1 MATDSSRSS
10 GSSMELVSNNV
21 GSFFGSAFQNLSL
34 QISNV
39 KLDDPT
45 NYVVWSRQCY
55 MYIAARKLEGY
66 LNGAKEKPGETD
78 PSYSRWFAENSLVQ
92 SWLLGSMDPSL
103 VSSYIF
109 YDSVA
114 ALWDSLKQ

>member
-34 QISNV
+34 QISSV

-109 YDSVA
+109 CDSAA